1 MNKLRWLGAVCTFFI
16 AVLSTSANAALIQAF
31 QGTGNYGLEVTA
43 LGFGGSSTNDSITN
57 GTLNLASYSGS
68 AMAVQAYLYAY
79 DSNNPGTVTGSFNGQ
94 SLLGGTAIGP
104 NGTAAGF
111 ATLYSYRWDVTNLMV
126 PGVTNY
132 SWSFAEVADQFNQ
145 QGHNISMAVLAV
157 VYSDLSLPTS
167 TATIIDGMEYIGI
180 TNPDT
185 KAVSFLNLP
194 AGSNKLYAATYF
206 DDGMNTGETIS
217 FNGSLVGG
225 PLDKNLSLNGS
236 LTQMSGTS
244 ATGTNVMSITTG
256 ADQFG
261 WGLAAALTTPVPI
274 PPALWLFGSGLL
286 GLIGIARRK
295 KAA

>member
-1 MNKLRWLGAVCTFFI
+1 MNRFRLLGALCTFSI
-16 AVLSTSANAALIQAF
+16 TVLSTSANAALIQTF

-57 GTLNLASYSGS
+57 GTLNLASYPGS
-68 AMAVQAYLYAY
+68 ATAVQAYLYAY

-94 SLLGGTAIGP
+94 SLLGGTSVGP
-104 NGTAAGF
+104 NGTGVGF
-111 ATLYSYRWDVTNLMV
+111 STLYSYRWDVTSLMI

-132 SWSFAEVADQFNQ
+132 GWSFAEVADQFNQ
-145 QGHNISMAVLAV
+145 QGHNISMALLAV
-157 VYSDLSLPTS
+157 VYSDPSLPTS
-167 TATIIDGMEYIGI
+167 TATIIDGMEYVGI

-185 KAVSFLNLP
+185 KFVNFSSLP
-194 AGSNKLYAATYF
+194 VGSNKLFAATYF
-206 DDGMNTGETIS
+206 DDAMNTGETIS

-225 PLDKNLSLNGS
+225 PLDQNLSLNGS

-244 ATGTNVMSITTG
+244 GTGTNKMSITTG

-274 PPALWLFGSGLL
+274 PASLWLFGFGLL
-286 GLIGIARRK
+286 GLIGIARRRK
-295 KAA
+295 FA

>member
-1 MNKLRWLGAVCTFFI
+1 MHWRHR
-16 AVLSTSANAALIQAF
+16 
-31 QGTGNYGLEVTA
+31 TA
-43 LGFGGSSTNDSITN
+43 C
-57 GTLNLASYSGS
+57 
-68 AMAVQAYLYAY
+68 
-79 DSNNPGTVTGSFNGQ
+79 
-94 SLLGGTAIGP
+94 
-104 NGTAAGF
+104 
-111 ATLYSYRWDVTNLMV
+111 
-126 PGVTNY
+126 
-132 SWSFAEVADQFNQ
+132 
-145 QGHNISMAVLAV
+145 NIRRHPLAV

-194 AGSNKLYAATYF
+194 AGSNKLYAATYL

-236 LTQMSGTS
+236 LSQMSGTS

-295 KAA
+295 KA